1 MSTRGLTTGPGAEK
15 GLRPKPDHRILLRP
29 PGSKPRIQE
38 MRSSEKEKYFITEID
53 KNPNHNLLL
62 PPARLQPVSHHC
74 KLHFRRFDRP
84 PDWKTKT
91 LPRWQLWPSGS
102 EEKSPAGLHPV
113 IQRTKSRNVG
123 ELLLIF
129 YILTIFTFA
138 ISWSRSRLYSSET
151 WDLKKLQILQIE
163 MGGCWRCP
171 REGYAGKRIYSD
183 CNRCSL
189 LSNQLKWT

>member
-1 MSTRGLTTGPGAEK
+1 MGFNYCMSTRGLTTGPGAEK
-15 GLRPKPDHRILLRP
+15 GLRPKPDHNLRP

-74 KLHFRRFDRP
+74 KLHFRRFDRRA
-84 PDWKTKT
+84 DWKTKT

-113 IQRTKSRNVG
+113 IQRTKVK
-123 ELLLIF
+123 E
-129 YILTIFTFA
+129 
-138 ISWSRSRLYSSET
+138 
-151 WDLKKLQILQIE
+151 
-163 MGGCWRCP
+163 CWRYTFHILHFKP
-171 REGYAGKRIYSD
+171 FSHLTSLGPDPD
-183 CNRCSL
+183 CTP
-189 LSNQLKWT
+189 LKHET